1 MAKILIPTPLRKFT
15 GDQSTIET
23 NGKTVQEAILELT
36 EKHAPLKQ
44 YLLDADNNIR
54 SYIRIYLGEDDIN
67 SLQKGQTTVED
78 ETVISIIPAIAG
90 GI

>member
-23 NGKTVQEAILELT
+23 GGKTVKEAILDLT
-36 EKHAPLKQ
+36 EKHGPLKQ
-44 YLLDADNNIR
+44 YLLDSNGNIR

-67 SLQKGQTTVED
+67 SLQKEQTTVED

-90 GI
+90 GM